1 MCATLLRD
9 FGQIRSINRGR
20 ALVPLASLLIYI
32 LMRMCRPTNLYPNAH
47 RPPVCVPQHNYKA
60 EIQGVDIYKVYY
72 GDKSCDTFYLFLSLV
87 SINFVVIFGRNVF
100 PLLKILIPGVSVG
113 KSGKNLLSSHL
124 KARLSDQNQF
134 YVASD
139 QYSKCVHISLYCAI
153 KGEKSIQGLRI

>member
-1 MCATLLRD
+1 MTTKA
-9 FGQIRSINRGR
+9 
-20 ALVPLASLLIYI
+20 VI
-32 LMRMCRPTNLYPNAH
+32 LFTNFF
-47 RPPVCVPQHNYKA
+47 V
-60 EIQGVDIYKVYY
+60 
-72 GDKSCDTFYLFLSLV
+72 
-87 SINFVVIFGRNVF
+87 VVIFGRNVF
-100 PLLKILIPGVSVG
+100 SSKLLKILIPGASVG